1 MQTVV
6 ILSGIHPG
14 EASQNLLMRDFNQEF
29 VVGKVL
35 KPRNMPKSAFICQCF
50 VRLSDLEEGVYDRLV
65 RRYTAEQLT
74 DFFLD
79 ENVITGKITKIE
91 CIENSNK
98 DDKKRDAKANKP
110 TEKVMRFIIDC
121 HEEAA

>member
-35 KPRNMPKSAFICQCF
+35 KPRTMPKSAFI
-50 VRLSDLEEGVYDRLV
+50 
-65 RRYTAEQLT
+65 
-74 DFFLD
+74 
-79 ENVITGKITKIE
+79 
-91 CIENSNK
+91 
-98 DDKKRDAKANKP
+98 
-110 TEKVMRFIIDC
+110 
-121 HEEAA
+121 